1 MAHALMQPDAVA
13 AMIAAGRPLLIAGD
27 EVLLAGLPRG
37 RWIGG
42 TAPAEAGA
50 AADRLVVIELPAVA
64 TAVAIRSYDE
74 TTLPHIAASAPE
86 NGFTVL
92 VIPAFTPLHVAFAQG
107 VFHIEGLFNRPLV
120 GWIAGVAAQDLGSRT
135 PKVFDGLTGAA
146 SDGLAVAA
154 HVALPPRLVPRVHV
168 ANPHR
173 AGDGDELIFT
183 QPGFSARHCVV
194 GGEPVG
200 LVGYMR
206 ERGIDPH
213 RPLVA
218 DCFGTPVNVSI
229 RAVDE
234 AAGEVHFCAPV
245 FAHLRYRFAAPLDP
259 GTGPSLPA
267 GVRPAFACGCVR
279 NAPPATGPLTF
290 GEIAYVVHNQTLV
303 YLTIDP
309 VVDPVADAGSDATAS
324 PGA

>member
-1 MAHALMQPDAVA
+1 MVGRAPVAHVLMRPDAVA

-27 EVLLAGLPRG
+27 EALLGGLPRG

-42 TAPAEAGA
+42 TAPPPLEADGA
-50 AADRLVVIELPAVA
+50 TDRLVVIELPEAT
-64 TAVAIRSYDE
+64 TAVAIRSYDAE
-74 TTLPHIAASAPE
+74 TLPGIAASAPE

-92 VIPAFTPLHVAFAQG
+92 VIPAFSPLHADYAQG
-107 VFHIEGLFNRPLV
+107 VFRFEGVFNRPLV
-120 GWIAGVAAQDLGSRT
+120 GWIAGVATKDLGSRT
-135 PKVFDGLTGAA
+135 PKVFDGMTGAA
-146 SDGLAVAA
+146 SDRLAVAA
-154 HVALPPRLVPRVHV
+154 HVSLPPRLASRVHV

-183 QPGFSARHCVV
+183 QPGFSARHCLV
-194 GGEPVG
+194 GGEPVS

-206 ERGIDPH
+206 ERGIPPQ

-229 RAVDE
+229 RTVDE
-234 AAGEVHFCAPV
+234 DAGEVHFCAPV
-245 FAHLRYRFAAPLDP
+245 FRNLRYRFAAPLSR
-259 GTGPSLPA
+259 GTRPSLPA

-279 NAPPATGPLTF
+279 NAPPSAGPLAF

-303 YLTIDP
+303 YLTIE
-309 VVDPVADAGSDATAS
+309 AT
-324 PGA
+324 G